1 MKKCFFIIALIT
13 VAFTSSV
20 NAQFSIKPGVRGGLN
35 FTNITNSNL
44 DSKTDFYVGGL
55 LALKFAERY
64 TLQPELIYSR
74 QGAQDYGLDFLSL
87 GIINKF
93 KIVDGFHA
101 VVGPTLDFK
110 VGDDLSYNDDLIGF
124 DFGITGGL
132 GYSLPNGLTFEARF
146 KQGFIDIF
154 GGDYSEDADGNLDI
168 DQIYLNQLF
177 QLGVS
182 YTFDLK
188 K

>member
-1 MKKCFFIIALIT
+1 MKKFFFITALIT

-35 FTNITNSNL
+35 FTNITNSDL
-44 DSKTDFYVGGL
+44 DSKPDFYVGGL
-55 LALKFAERY
+55 VAFKFAERY

-74 QGAQDYGLDFLSL
+74 QGAKDYDLDFLSL

-93 KIVDGFHA
+93 KIVNGFHA
-101 VVGPTLDFK
+101 VAGPTLDFK
-110 VGDDLSYNDDLIGF
+110 VGGESDNNLVGF
-124 DFGITGGL
+124 DFGLTGGV